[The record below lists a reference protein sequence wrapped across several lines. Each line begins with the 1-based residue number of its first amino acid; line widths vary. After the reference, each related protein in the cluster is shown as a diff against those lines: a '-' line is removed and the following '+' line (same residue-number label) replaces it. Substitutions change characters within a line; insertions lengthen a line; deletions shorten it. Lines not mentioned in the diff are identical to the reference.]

1 MARCEINNLNIY
13 IMKKDWIEK
22 IIDREEN
29 NKQCDIHVVVKS
41 LPQENYCDVCKLP
54 TDGEKCYSK
63 RCPV

>member
-1 MARCEINNLNIY
+1 
-13 IMKKDWIEK
+13 MKKDWIEK